1 MLGLICVLILVL
13 LIATPSLAQQSLVGT
28 WKLVSHQRE
37 IDGIPDPMPGKPAR
51 GYYIITPKIYVMIQ
65 MDGTRKY
72 GESAA
77 DKAALWETMTAIAGS
92 YRIEGNKLVTIP
104 DVHSNES
111 WVGTE
116 ATTNWEI
123 KGGRLI
129 LIQEPR
135 PWSRDPSKKLS
146 LRREYERID

>member
-37 IDGIPDPMPGKPAR
+37 IDGKPDPMPAKPPR
-51 GYYIITPKIYVMIQ
+51 GYFIITPKVYVMFQ
-65 MDGTRKY
+65 TDGTRKY

-92 YRIEGNKLVTIP
+92 YRIESNKLVMIREI
-104 DVHSNES
+104 HSNES
-111 WVGTE
+111 MVGTP

-129 LIQEPR
+129 LIEEPR